1 MSLSIEVS
9 KLSTGTLEHV
19 ALSRLAPSTTNPR
32 KVFTGIEDLAAS
44 IKEMGLAQPML
55 VRAIGIHAY
64 VVPEDDGT
72 WRVEVDPSLHNTRI
86 VQRFSQGQSDQ
97 LAMEAQAWAQAWNAE
112 HAPLEVVI
120 GGRRFRA
127 CTLAGLETVPVIIA
141 KLTDEE
147 AMELQVIENLQRE
160 DVHPLE
166 EAEGYRALKK
176 APAIIAQRVGKDLA
190 YVVQRL
196 QLLKLE
202 LLAKELYASGHIE
215 LAHAITLAKL
225 TPADQLRAVKNMMG
239 WNQLPAK
246 TDWLTAMQSAI
257 KRHQGVDY
265 RLIRDTP
272 ATLDKWVRDNVFLIL
287 KQAPWDLKDA
297 ALLPEAGACT
307 DCPKRTGSNMV
318 LFQQLTSQD
327 ETCTDGKCYE
337 AKQKAFIAASVQLAQ
352 DKGGK
357 LLKLTNKSSHQPIRD
372 ERKPIGEGQWLKAK
386 RGTCKDVQKGIFLDN
401 SSRWRGET
409 HRAGDTLLV
418 CINQGCTVH
427 KHTVDTPSPT
437 GAPAPRVSEEQSE
450 AEREGVATVE
460 RVVYHAIF
468 EATKATLTPGNKHI
482 TALLLQAVGPR
493 EVFFMCEQF
502 GLSDLLEPA
511 ALDEEGEEDYDAR
524 LDREQAAFKLLVD
537 WISTANADNL
547 ERFAF
552 FIRYAKAGILN
563 PWQLVNNK
571 KGSRANLWQF
581 ASELNVDASSI
592 AQRVETQQKQKAAAD
607 RKAEAAA
614 AKAAKKGGK

>member
-55 VRAIGIHAY
+55 VRAVGTFAY
-64 VVPEDDGT
+64 VEQNEDGT
-72 WRVEVDPSLHNTRI
+72 WRAEVDGSLRQNRI
-86 VQRFSQGQSDQ
+86 IQNFTQGEQDQ
-97 LAMEAQAWAQAWNAE
+97 LAMEAQAWAQAWNAM

-127 CTLAGLETVPVIIA
+127 CKLAGLETVPVIIA

-147 AMELQVIENLQRE
+147 AMDLQVIENLQRE

-202 LLAKELYASGHIE
+202 LLAKEMYASGHIE

-246 TDWLTAMQSAI
+246 TDWLEAMKSAI
-257 KRHQGVDY
+257 KRHQDVDY

-307 DCPKRTGSNMV
+307 DCPKRTGSNMA

-337 AKQKAFIAASVQLAQ
+337 AKQKAYIAASVQLAQ

-357 LLKLTNKSSHQPIRD
+357 LLKLTNKSSHQPIKD

-386 RGTCKDVQKGIFLDN
+386 RGTCKDIQKGIFLDN
-401 SSRWRGET
+401 SSRWRGEM

-437 GAPAPRVSEEQSE
+437 GAPAPRVSEEQRE
-450 AEREGVATVE
+450 AEREAAVTVE
-460 RVVYHAIF
+460 RVVYHEIF

-482 TALLLQAVGPR
+482 TALLLQAAGSR
-493 EVFFMCEQF
+493 DVFFLCDQL
-502 GLSDLLEPA
+502 GLSGLLEPA
-511 ALDEEGEEDYDAR
+511 ALDEDGQEDYDAR
-524 LDREQAAFKLLVD
+524 QDREEAAFQLLVD
-537 WISTANADNL
+537 WMATANEESM

-552 FIRYAKAGILN
+552 LVRYAKVGVLN
-563 PWQLVNNK
+563 GWQLMHDK
-571 KGSRANLWQF
+571 KRSRADLWQF
-581 ASELNVDASSI
+581 ASELGVDAAPI